1 MVEMLKNNRG
11 SVKEVLHALEDD
23 NADVSPPEYV
33 LTERIVRTPSY
44 RASDSGSI
52 S

>member
-1 MVEMLKNNRG
+1 MLKNNRE
-11 SVKEVLHALEDD
+11 SVKEVFRALEDD
-23 NADVSPPEYV
+23 NADVSLPEYV

-44 RASDSGSI
+44 RASDSGSV